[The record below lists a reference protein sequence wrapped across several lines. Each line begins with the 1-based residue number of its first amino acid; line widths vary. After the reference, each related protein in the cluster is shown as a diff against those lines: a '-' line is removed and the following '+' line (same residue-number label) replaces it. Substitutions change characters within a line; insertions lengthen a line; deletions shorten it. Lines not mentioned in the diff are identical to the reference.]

1 MKPDS
6 ITLKLIIIAIIGGAC
21 FAASLMVYGLVSER
35 EQRFTEVKR
44 EIASSWGERQV
55 FVGPMLITH
64 EKPVKKDE
72 VPLPVLYL
80 LPHTLRFE
88 TELVPEVRRRGIFD
102 TVVYTS
108 RTKVSG
114 TFAAEEIRKIAS
126 TDRTAI
132 FSVGIT
138 DTRGIE
144 KQVDL
149 SWNGQ
154 PHAFNPSSK
163 NVALRSSGIH
173 SEVPLYTGAALIPFE
188 FEVQLKGSEGIA
200 FAPVGN
206 ETNIVVTSPWPA
218 PKFSGAFLP
227 SVRSVSA
234 EGFEAQWNISSFGQS
249 FPQTGSTVELDPAQF
264 LASATGVDL
273 HGGIDI
279 YDRLYRSIKY
289 AILFILITFASFFVF
304 EVLVGLRIHPV
315 QYLLIGVSLALFYL
329 LLLSLVEHIGFLPSY
344 IVSTSMT
351 ALLITVY
358 SARVLQ
364 SRRRA
369 YPIFA
374 LLVTLYGYLYF
385 VLQLE
390 DYALLFGS
398 LLLFALLATVMYLTR
413 NVNWF
418 EPAPKKI

>member
-1 MKPDS
+1 MKDN

-21 FAASLMVYGLVSER
+21 FATSLMVYGLVSER

-55 FVGPMLITH
+55 LVGPMLITH

-72 VPLPVLYL
+72 VALPVLYL
-80 LPHTLRFE
+80 LPQTLRFE
-88 TELVPEVRRRGIFD
+88 TKLVPEVRSRGIFD
-102 TVVYTS
+102 TIVYTS
-108 RTKVSG
+108 HTKVSG
-114 TFAAEEIRKIAS
+114 AFSAEEVRKVAG

-144 KQVDL
+144 KQIDL

-154 PHAFNPSSK
+154 PHAFNPSAK
-163 NVALRSSGIH
+163 NVSLRSSGIH
-173 SEVPLYTGAALIPFE
+173 SEVPLYTGTALIPFE

-200 FAPVGN
+200 FAPVGK
-206 ETNIVVTSPWPA
+206 ETNIVVTSPWPT
-218 PKFSGAFLP
+218 PKFGGAFLP
-227 SVRSVSA
+227 TVRKISE
-234 EGFEAQWNISSFGQS
+234 EGFEAEWNISSFGQS
-249 FPQTGSTVELDPAQF
+249 FPQTGSTVELDPSQF
-264 LASATGVDL
+264 LASAAGVDL
-273 HGGIDI
+273 QGGIDI
-279 YDRLYRSIKY
+279 YDQLYRSIKY

-329 LLLSLVEHIGFLPSY
+329 LLLSLAEHIGFLPSY

-351 ALLITVY
+351 ALLITAY

-374 LLVTLYGYLYF
+374 LLIILYGYLYF

-418 EPAPKKI
+418 EPTPKKI